1 MKKAMHKVSALYLL
15 AKAAKILYLCYH
27 KTVKIQ
33 VVNDAVAPD
42 SPSQDAA
49 YSYVF
54 WHAKTFLILPQYRG
68 LQIGVLTM
76 LDFKNLFYDKLCGLL
91 GYQTIPVTSGMRATI
106 RMKHLLEADFHT
118 GIAVDGPK
126 GPVGI
131 IRPGALYLSQKT
143 NRPIVAMKV
152 TCEKSFRIQSRWDQ
166 YEVPYPFSKA
176 SIVLSQPMQ
185 VHKDNW
191 PEIEEKIKE
200 FLGDYK
206 S

>member
-1 MKKAMHKVSALYLL
+1 MHKVSALYLL
-15 AKAAKILYLCYH
+15 AKPAKILYLCYH

-33 VVNDAVAPD
+33 IVNDAVAPD
-42 SPSQDAA
+42 ILFQDAA
-49 YSYVF
+49 TIYVF
-54 WHAKTFLILPQYRG
+54 WHAKTFLILPQYQG
-68 LQIGVLTM
+68 LQIGVLTL

-91 GYQTIPVTSGMRATI
+91 GYQTIPVTSGMRAAI
-106 RMKHLLEADFHT
+106 RLKHLLEAGFHT

-126 GPVGI
+126 GPAGI

-166 YEVPYPFSKA
+166 YEVPFPFSKV

-185 VHKDNW
+185 VNKSNSA
-191 PEIEEKIKE
+191 EVEEKIKE
-200 FLGDYK
+200 FLGDYE